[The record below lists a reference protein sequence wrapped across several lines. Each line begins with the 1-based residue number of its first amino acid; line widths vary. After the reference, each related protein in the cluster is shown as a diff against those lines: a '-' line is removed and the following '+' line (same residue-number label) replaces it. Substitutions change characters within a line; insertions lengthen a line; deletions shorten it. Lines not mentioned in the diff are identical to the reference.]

1 MIDKDVKKDID
12 SASFELL
19 CERKSFYENLIED
32 KLDTPEL
39 IKNCKEIVKYIEDKF

>member
-19 CERKSFYENLIED
+19 CERKSFYEKRINSH
-32 KLDTPEL
+32 
-39 IKNCKEIVKYIEDKF
+39 